1 MASEISASLRR
12 SLEAMD
18 NEELR
23 VASTPGAWVLA
34 IIFIGILLGLEAH
47 PRTGAWLDFDPGRVV
62 GALLVCLVFVGHLWL
77 VRQRDGARFSM
88 WQGFAC
94 FLETTGTQ
102 FLAATL
108 YLGTQAPARPIFAL
122 LFLMTC
128 LANGGQTR
136 AGVRRPLMAAGT
148 VIALA
153 AGYFWTSAAA
163 SWGPLVVVGAAGLM
177 LELVAGDMAYSK
189 QRAVDEA
196 ARLRAVVHAQ
206 LLQHQEQDAARLNDA
221 IGDAVQNGRM
231 LREIVSEAVAVG
243 DLLQGLSPQLGP
255 RPGSL
260 ILRMQGLLGRLD
272 ALVHERLGK
281 QALTHSEREPVL
293 LSPLL
298 GLVVDSIRFRFPHLV
313 VETRGTLPDHVEALV
328 LGGPVGCRRILESV
342 LLNACEGDGNRA
354 AGRVVITPH
363 LSPYKGQVTLEV
375 CDDGPG
381 FPPHVLE
388 APVEGLL
395 TTKEGRQNGLGLYSA
410 ASVLTASGGGLERD
424 NAEPTGARVLLRIPA
439 RHSAAAGSAPLEP
452 AVGRDAGRRT
462 SLG

>member
-1 MASEISASLRR
+1 LTSEISASLRR
-12 SLEAMD
+12 SLDAMD

-23 VASTPGAWVLA
+23 VASTPGAWVSA
-34 IIFIGILLGLEAH
+34 VVFIGILLALEAH

-62 GALLVCLVFVGHLWL
+62 GALGVCLVFVGHLWV
-77 VRQRDGARFSM
+77 VRRRDGARFSM
-88 WQGFAC
+88 WQGFALL
-94 FLETTGTQ
+94 LENTGTQ

-108 YLGTQAPARPIFAL
+108 YLGTQAPAAPIFAL

-136 AGVRRPLMAAGT
+136 AGLRRPLMAAAT
-148 VIALA
+148 IVALA
-153 AGYFWTSAAA
+153 AGYLWTSAEVP
-163 SWGPLVVVGAAGLM
+163 WGELVVVGAAGLM
-177 LELVAGDMAYSK
+177 LELVAGEMAYSK

-260 ILRMQGLLGRLD
+260 ILRMQGLMGRLD
-272 ALVHERLGK
+272 SLVHERLGK
-281 QALTHSEREPVL
+281 QPTSYSEREAVP

-298 GLVVDSIRFRFPHLV
+298 GLVIDSIRFRFPHLV
-313 VETRGTLPDHVEALV
+313 VEIRGSLPDHVQAMI

-342 LLNACEGDGNRA
+342 LLNACEGDGNSA
-354 AGRVVITPH
+354 ARRVVVTPTI
-363 LSPYKGQVTLEV
+363 SPYSGQVTLEFV
-375 CDDGPG
+375 DDGPG

-410 ASVLTASGGGLERD
+410 ASVLTASGGGLERE
-424 NAEPTGARVLLRIPA
+424 NAEPSGARVLLRIPA
-439 RHSAAAGSAPLEP
+439 QQPPEEGRPPSEVASGRGGGSRFAS
-452 AVGRDAGRRT
+452 G
-462 SLG
+462 

>member
-1 MASEISASLRR
+1 M
-12 SLEAMD
+12 
-18 NEELR
+18 R
-23 VASTPGAWVLA
+23 VASTPGAWVSA
-34 IIFIGILLGLEAH
+34 IVFIGILLAVEAH
-47 PRTGAWLDFDPGRVV
+47 PRTGGWLDFEPGRVA
-62 GALLVCLVFVGHLWL
+62 GALLVCLVLVGHLWV
-77 VRQRDGARFSM
+77 VRRRDGARFSM
-88 WQGFAC
+88 WQGFAIL
-94 FLETTGTQ
+94 LETTGTQ

-108 YLGTQAPARPIFAL
+108 YLGTQPPASPIFAL
-122 LFLMTC
+122 LFMMTC
-128 LANGGQTR
+128 LANGGQAR
-136 AGVRRPLMAAGT
+136 AGIRRPWMAVGT
-148 VIALA
+148 VVALT
-153 AGYFWTSAAA
+153 AGYFWTSADVR
-163 SWGPLVVVGAAGLM
+163 WGELVVVGSAGLM
-177 LELVAGDMAYSK
+177 LEIIAGEMAHSK

-231 LREIVSEAVAVG
+231 LREIVSEAVAIG

-260 ILRMQGLLGRLD
+260 ILRMQGLMGRLD

-281 QALTHSEREPVL
+281 SAPTHSEREPVP

-298 GLVVDSIRFRFPHLV
+298 GLVIESIRFRFPHLV
-313 VETRGTLPDHVEALV
+313 VETRGGLPDHVEALV

-342 LLNACEGDGNRA
+342 LLNACEGDGSRA
-354 AGRVVITPH
+354 ASRVVITPE
-363 LSPYKGQVTLEV
+363 LSPYTGQVSLEF

-424 NAEPTGARVLLRIPA
+424 NAQPTGARVILRIPA
-439 RHSAAAGSAPLEP
+439 QRPATESSGPPESASQ
-452 AVGRDAGRRT
+452 RSAGRRT
-462 SLG
+462 ASA